1 MFKQILL
8 AAFFIQIFLPVFSQ
22 RDSCEKICPKG
33 LEAAIDGYY
42 VPLLFYSYDDELYTP
57 KKEHP
62 RITAA
67 LLCITLGP
75 FGAHRLYLGTK
86 PIVPAAYTITLGGGL
101 GLIPVIDLFLITFS
115 KDISRYKNNP
125 HFFMWNE

>member
-1 MFKQILL
+1 MLKRVLLFILFSSI
-8 AAFFIQIFLPVFSQ
+8 FFPVFSQ
-22 RDSCEKICPKG
+22 RDSCSVICPKG
-33 LEAAIDGYY
+33 LDAALEGEKI
-42 VPLLFYSYDDELYTP
+42 PLIYIFYENQITAT

-67 LLCITLGP
+67 ILCITLGP

-86 PIVPAAYTITLGGGL
+86 PIVPASYTLTLGGGI
-101 GLIPVIDLFLITFS
+101 GLLPLIDLFLITFS

-125 HFFMWNE
+125 HFFMWVE

>member
-1 MFKQILL
+1 MRRITFILL
-8 AAFFIQIFLPVFSQ
+8 IAVWLPVPTNAQ
-22 RDSCEKICPKG
+22 QDHIETIEPKG
-33 LEAAIDGYY
+33 LESVLYKEELILHVTY
-42 VPLLFYSYDDELYTP
+42 PDESLT

-67 LLCITLGP
+67 ILCITLGP

-86 PIVPAAYTITLGGGL
+86 PIVPATYTLTLGGGI
-101 GLIPVIDLFLITFS
+101 GLLPVVDLFLITFS

-125 HFFMWNE
+125 HVFMWVE